1 MTLAQAERTSILT
14 QEMLETFRVRAAGY
28 DRDNTFFTEDFDDL
42 RRIGYLDLALPTQYG
57 GAGFTLSQVGQL
69 QERLAQYAPAT
80 ALALNMHH
88 YWVGT
93 AADMQ
98 RMGDNSMEFVLRD
111 AADGH
116 VFAAGHG
123 ERGND
128 MPLYLSTTR
137 AERVE
142 GGYRFY
148 GHKMFGSLSPV
159 WTRMGIHAMD
169 ATDPRGPHIVHAF
182 IDRQADGFTIKKT
195 WDTLGMR
202 ATQSEDTL
210 LEGVFAPDSQIAKVI
225 PAGTPDLLALAIGAW
240 GVSGFARVYVGIAR
254 RAIELAVQDVHKKS
268 SLALTRSMAYHP
280 EVQHLV
286 ADMQLEL
293 ESISALVD
301 RVQDDWSNGVDHG
314 DWWSVKIAAA
324 KHQAAEGAKR
334 IVDAAMTVSGGAGM
348 FRGNELERL
357 YRDVRAGGF
366 HPYNPL
372 LTREIVG
379 KITLGIDPGEQPRWG

>member
-1 MTLAQAERTSILT
+1 MTTPVANRPYTLDTG
-14 QEMLETFRVRAAGY
+14 MLETFRERAAGY
-28 DRDNTFFTEDFDDL
+28 DRDNSFFTEDFEEL
-42 RRIGYLDLALPTQYG
+42 RRSGYLDLALPERYG
-57 GAGFTLSQVGQL
+57 GWGYTLAQVGKL
-69 QERLAQYAPAT
+69 QEQLAQYAPAT

-88 YWVGT
+88 YWIGT

-98 RMGDNSMEFVLRD
+98 RMGDDSMEFVLRD

-128 MPLYLSTTR
+128 LGLFLSTAR

-159 WTRMGIHAMD
+159 WTRFGIHAMD
-169 ATDPRGPHIVHAF
+169 ATDPSGPQVVHAF
-182 IDRQADGFTIKKT
+182 IDRNAEGFTIKKT

-202 ATQSEDTL
+202 ATQSEDTVL
-210 LEGVFAPDSQIAKVI
+210 DGVFVPDSSIAKVI
-225 PAGTPDLLALAIGAW
+225 PAGAMDLLLLGIGAW
-240 GVSGFARVYVGIAR
+240 GVTGFARVYVGIAR
-254 RAIELAVQDVHKKS
+254 RAIQLAVEGAHKKT

-280 EVQHLV
+280 EVQHIV
-286 ADMQLEL
+286 AEMQLEL

-301 RVQDDWSNGVDHG
+301 RVQDDWSAGVDHG
-314 DWWSVKIAAA
+314 EAWAIKIAAA

-334 IVDAAMTVSGGAGM
+334 IVDGAMTVSGGAGM

>member
-1 MTLAQAERTSILT
+1 MTIAQAERTSILT
-14 QEMLETFRVRAAGY
+14 QEMLETFRSRAAAY

-98 RMGDNSMEFVLRD
+98 RMGDNSMGFVLRD

-116 VFAAGHG
+116 IFAAGHG

-182 IDRQADGFTIKKT
+182 IDRQAEGFTIKKT